1 MQKLVA
7 LSLSP
12 SLASPPTS
20 LASPTSSLAS
30 PTTSL
35 ASPTPPIAPSIALPI
50 PPLRRTLS
58 LDESFIK
65 KREKKEEL
73 GRGPVKVYDY
83 LYLGSR
89 ASGSRDVARLKALG
103 ISHIIDCAK
112 EYREMDLKE
121 KKEKGRRRI
130 EEREFKTL
138 HLDLYDDER
147 IVQQFRGEAERAI
160 QFIKDTALK
169 QRPGK
174 VFVCCH
180 LGTSRSAGI
189 VLAYMMR
196 KQDLDY
202 STALGQ
208 LRNLCAGTDQVI
220 LPNQYIEDMLQMWE

>member
-7 LSLSP
+7 LAPL
-12 SLASPPTS
+12 
-20 LASPTSSLAS
+20 TSSLS
-30 PTTSL
+30 SK
-35 ASPTPPIAPSIALPI
+35 STPA
-50 PPLRRTLS
+50 PLRRSAS
-58 LDESFIK
+58 LHESFYK
-65 KREKKEEL
+65 AKEKKDKLEK
-73 GRGPVKVYDY
+73 GPVKVYDY

-89 ASGSRDVARLKALG
+89 VDARNLKKLKSLG
-103 ISHIIDCAK
+103 ISYIIGCAK
-112 EYREMDLKE
+112 KYRDLTI
-121 KKEKGRRRI
+121 KKERRREI
-130 EEREFKTL
+130 DVLEKEIKTL

-147 IVQQFRGEAERAI
+147 IITQFRGEAERAI
-160 QFIKDTALK
+160 QFIKDTALQNK
-169 QRPGK
+169 K
-174 VFVCCH
+174 VIVSCH

>member
-7 LSLSP
+7 LPP
-12 SLASPPTS
+12 STF
-20 LASPTSSLAS
+20 SSSSS

-35 ASPTPPIAPSIALPI
+35 LTSPLASPKTPLLN
-50 PPLRRTLS
+50 PLRRTIS
-58 LDESFIK
+58 LDESFYKIE
-65 KREKKEEL
+65 EKKDKLE
-73 GRGPVKVYDY
+73 RGPVKVYDY

-89 ASGSRDVARLKALG
+89 ADTLHGSKNVARLKALG
-103 ISHIIDCAK
+103 ISYIIDCAK
-112 EYREMDLKE
+112 EYREMRE
-121 KKEKGRRRI
+121 KRARRRRI
-130 EEREFKTL
+130 SEADKDFKTL

-160 QFIKDTALK
+160 QFIKDIALQNK
-169 QRPGK
+169 K
-174 VFVCCH
+174 VLVCCH